1 MLRVVTSG
9 NPDIVEHLDGPR
21 LGRLGLE
28 HVSAAHYS
36 ALEELI
42 RTKHPE
48 LAILDSEIRGGSG
61 LQLCRTLR
69 RDPGLSEVRVIL
81 VLPSIIGRA
90 ELEALSE
97 SGCDD
102 VIALPVA
109 EDDFFHHVVTLVG
122 RRHRRN
128 ERVAVELEV
137 TLEVGERTLPA
148 LVVNMSQGGLGVRL
162 EEPLPE
168 GTPVLARLRHD
179 GRSFPAA
186 RAVVAW
192 GQAVAG
198 DFLAGLSLAEV
209 PVETRLLVE
218 EMSLFEVVAS
228 PLGGV
233 RAYVHGDIVETTRL
247 EPLARRLADAD
258 PIELNL
264 REVRYLSSSGVRNFC
279 RLLEQLEGR
288 RYWFRHASA
297 AFVTQAS
304 VSPAVTGR
312 GEVLSLEAP
321 YMCETCEHDDLRLL
335 DTAAIVRNGG
345 DFIVPT
351 LRCPGCGGELVFDE
365 LPWRYFAFLR

>member
-9 NPDIVEHLDGPR
+9 NPQIVEHLDGPR

-28 HVSAAHYS
+28 HVSAAHVS

-61 LQLCRTLR
+61 LQLCRALR

-90 ELEALSE
+90 DLEALSD

-162 EEPLPE
+162 EESLPE
-168 GTPVLARLRHD
+168 GTQLLARLRHG
-179 GRSFPAA
+179 GRSFPPA

-192 GQAVAG
+192 GQEVAG

-209 PVETRLLVE
+209 PLETRLLIE

-247 EPLARRLADAD
+247 EPLAQRLANAD

-279 RLLEQLEGR
+279 RLLDGLKGR

-304 VSPAVTGR
+304 VSPAVTGT

-321 YMCETCEHDDLRLL
+321 YLCETCEHDDLRLL
-335 DTAAIVRNGG
+335 DTAAIVTSGG
-345 DFIVPT
+345 EFVVPT
-351 LRCPGCGGELVFDE
+351 LRCPDCGGELVFDE
-365 LPWRYFAFLR
+365 LPWRYFAFMR